1 MDEKFDYVSEYIWD
15 QSDDTDNKTIKS
27 LQDIYKVLENYFE
40 GFDKCED
47 VNIDF
52 ERYYDSTHSNFKYVI
67 TFSNRKNNQINSVIK
82 EN

>member
-40 GFDKCED
+40 GFEGED
-47 VNIDF
+47 VAIDF
-52 ERYYDSTHSNFKYVI
+52 ERYYDSTKNNFKYVL